1 MMQAVVLTRWFR
13 AMQLQRFISQH
24 RFMQLRVL
32 LLLLCSW
39 LLLSPV
45 SAAVALLLS
54 QWLEKT
60 EAVIAASFF
69 GPLLLLCW
77 CVVALRPRAFR
88 WFFAYLLISLL
99 LALPWW
105 LAPWFSF

>member
-1 MMQAVVLTRWFR
+1 MMQAVVFKKLSRSVP
-13 AMQLQRFISQH
+13 LRF
-24 RFMQLRVL
+24 L
-32 LLLLCSW
+32 LLLLSSW

-54 QWLEKT
+54 RWLVKT

-69 GPLLLLCW
+69 GPLLLLLW

-88 WFFAYLLISLL
+88 WFLAYLLTSLL

-105 LAPWFSF
+105 LAPLLSF

>member
-1 MMQAVVLTRWFR
+1 MMQAVVFNKLYRS
-13 AMQLQRFISQH
+13 MQLH
-24 RFMQLRVL
+24 RSMPLRAL
-32 LLLLCSW
+32 LLLLGCW
-39 LLLSPV
+39 LLFSPV
-45 SAAVALLLS
+45 SAALALLFS
-54 QWLEKT
+54 QWLIKT

-77 CVVALRPRAFR
+77 CVVALRPRTFR
-88 WFFAYLLISLL
+88 WFFAYLLTSLL

>member
-1 MMQAVVLTRWFR
+1 MMQAVVFKNLFR
-13 AMQLQRFISQH
+13 SMP
-24 RFMQLRVL
+24 LRCL
-32 LLLLCSW
+32 LLLVSSW

-54 QWLEKT
+54 HWLVKT

-69 GPLLLLCW
+69 GPLLLLLW
-77 CVVALRPRAFR
+77 CVVALKPRAFR
-88 WFFAYLLISLL
+88 WFLLYLLISLL

-105 LAPWFSF
+105 LAPFL

>member
-1 MMQAVVLTRWFR
+1 MQAVVFNKLYRS
-13 AMQLQRFISQH
+13 MSLHRFMSQH
-24 RFMQLRVL
+24 RLMQLRTL

-54 QWLEKT
+54 QWLSNT

-88 WFFAYLLISLL
+88 WFFAYLLTSLL
-99 LALPWW
+99 LVLPWW
-105 LAPWFSF
+105 LVPWFSF

>member
-1 MMQAVVLTRWFR
+1 MMQAVVFNKLYRS
-13 AMQLQRFISQH
+13 MSLH

-54 QWLEKT
+54 QWLINT

-88 WFFAYLLISLL
+88 WFFAYLLTSLL

>member
-1 MMQAVVLTRWFR
+1 MQAVVLTRWYR
-13 AMQLQRFISQH
+13 AMQLH
-24 RFMQLRVL
+24 RSMQLRAL
-32 LLLLCSW
+32 LLLLCGW

-54 QWLEKT
+54 HWLINT
-60 EAVIAASFF
+60 EAVIAASLF

-88 WFFAYLLISLL
+88 WFFAYLLTSLL
-99 LALPWW
+99 LVLPWW
-105 LAPWFSF
+105 LAS